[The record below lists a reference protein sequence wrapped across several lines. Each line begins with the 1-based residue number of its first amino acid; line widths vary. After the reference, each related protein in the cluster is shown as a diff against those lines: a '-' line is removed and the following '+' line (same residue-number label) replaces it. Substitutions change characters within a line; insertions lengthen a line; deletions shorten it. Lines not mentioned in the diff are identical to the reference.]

1 MKVFFVIAFIAGVFI
16 VVFGSPV
23 AKEKPVR
30 DHYYGSPEPILPMS
44 FAHLDHLTEN
54 CILCHHNYADDTG
67 GALCMNCHVTDPQV
81 WPLLE
86 RQYHD
91 LCRGC
96 HEEKAAQGVD
106 GGPPRECMACHLGDD
121 LP

>member
-1 MKVFFVIAFIAGVFI
+1 MKVAFVIIVLLGVLI
-16 VVFGSPV
+16 VAFGSPI
-23 AKEKPVR
+23 ASEKPVR
-30 DHYYGSPEPILPMS
+30 DFYYEAPKKILPMS
-44 FAHLDHLTEN
+44 FAHQDHVPVN
-54 CILCHHNYADDTG
+54 CVDCHHNYVDDTG
-67 GALCMNCHVTDPQV
+67 GGLCMTCHVTDQTV

-86 RQYHD
+86 NQFHD

-96 HEEKAAQGVD
+96 HAEKTAQGEE